1 MCSDVTLQA
10 ASAADGI
17 TQACL
22 EGTSPTCRGG
32 ALMGRGLTAHPLSPP
47 LSMKAAGGDADLQM
61 QQYWEKQHQPPP
73 PPTCC
78 GISLSTVCLSFL
90 PSDNQTLISLA
101 SLSWSRS
108 FLSQFR

>member
-73 PPTCC
+73 PTCC